1 MHSELSDLEL
11 TLLSYTSMLLLSDKP
26 LEAKK
31 RRLEGIR
38 RHLKSPA
45 SRRMFDSD
53 VCGFNLLVCAKEHGM
68 V

>member
-11 TLLSYTSMLLLSDKP
+11 TLLSYTSMLLLSNKP
-26 LEAKK
+26 LESKK

-38 RHLKSPA
+38 RHLKSSA
-45 SRRMFDSD
+45 AKRMFDSD
-53 VCGFNLLVCAKEHGM
+53 VCGFNLLVCAKEHGT

>member
-1 MHSELSDLEL
+1 MSELSDLEL
-11 TLLSYTSMLLLSDKP
+11 TLLSYASMVLLSDKP
-26 LEAKK
+26 LESKK

-38 RHLKSPA
+38 CHLKS
-45 SRRMFDSD
+45 STSKRMFDSD